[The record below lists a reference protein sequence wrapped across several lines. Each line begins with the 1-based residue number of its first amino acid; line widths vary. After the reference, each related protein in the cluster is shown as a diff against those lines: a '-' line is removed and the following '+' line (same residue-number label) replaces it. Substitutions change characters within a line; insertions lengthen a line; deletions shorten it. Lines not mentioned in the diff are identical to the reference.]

1 MAESEFEKLVAAY
14 AEQFDDLPPFAM
26 FGMESDMVEALKEAI
41 ETNTLISEPDPRIEI
56 Y

>member
-1 MAESEFEKLVAAY
+1 
-14 AEQFDDLPPFAM
+14 
-26 FGMESDMVEALKEAI
+26 MVEALKEAI